1 MRVPVSCKPTLLAA
15 AVLCCLTSVALA
27 DVATATLVIQE
38 HRFVPTDLV
47 VPAGKKIKLT
57 VENRDASP
65 EEFESYALNR
75 EKLIAG
81 KASSIVWI
89 GPLAP
94 GRYAYFGDFN
104 QKTAQGVIIAR

>member
-1 MRVPVSCKPTLLAA
+1 MKASVPRKRARLAA
-15 AVLCCLTSVALA
+15 IALCCVTTVAVA

-38 HRFVPTDLV
+38 HHFVPAELL
-47 VPAGKKIKLT
+47 VPAGQKIRLT
-57 VENRDASP
+57 VENHDASP
-65 EEFESYALNR
+65 EEFESYTLNR

-104 QKTAQGVIIAR
+104 QKTAQGVIVAR

>member
-1 MRVPVSCKPTLLAA
+1 MRVPDPLGRALLAA
-15 AVLCCLTSVALA
+15 IALCCLGTVALA

-38 HRFVPTDLV
+38 HRFVPAELLV
-47 VPAGKKIKLT
+47 PSGQKIRLT
-57 VENRDASP
+57 VENHDASP

-81 KASSIVWI
+81 KASAIVWI

-94 GRYAYFGDFN
+94 GRYACFGDFN
-104 QKTAQGVIIAR
+104 QKTAQGVIVAR